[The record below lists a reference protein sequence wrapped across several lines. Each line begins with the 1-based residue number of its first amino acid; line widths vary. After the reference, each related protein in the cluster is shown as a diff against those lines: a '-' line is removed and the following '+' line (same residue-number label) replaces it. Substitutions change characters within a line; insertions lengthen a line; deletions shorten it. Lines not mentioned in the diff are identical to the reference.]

1 MPRSSNQKLKLLY
14 VMDFLLRCS
23 DEEHPVTVNQ
33 IIDCLAE
40 KDIPAERKSIY
51 DDIEALRLF
60 GLDVIQVKGGGVYGY
75 YVGDRDFQ
83 LPELKLL
90 VDSVQSS
97 KFITHKKTVSLIK
110 KIESLAS
117 VYQARQLSRQ
127 VFVANRI
134 KTMNESIYYNV
145 DEIHSGIAQNRQIR
159 FRYFDYTV
167 DKKRRFRREGDFY
180 QVSPFALTWDDE
192 NYYMVAYDSQA
203 QVIKHFRVD
212 KMVDIAVLETERDG
226 KQAYEALDMAVYARK
241 VFGMFSGDERRVRLR
256 FDSRMVGAVLDR
268 LGRDAVLVP
277 DGPDHFTVTAD
288 VVVSPQLFAWVFG
301 FHTLAQ
307 IIGPQDVVEEMR
319 EYLAQV
325 AEMYPAQE
333 Q

>member
-1 MPRSSNQKLKLLY
+1 MTIPWTRS
-14 VMDFLLRCS
+14 
-23 DEEHPVTVNQ
+23 
-33 IIDCLAE
+33 A
-40 KDIPAERKSIY
+40 
-51 DDIEALRLF
+51 
-60 GLDVIQVKGGGVYGY
+60 G
-75 YVGDRDFQ
+75 
-83 LPELKLL
+83 
-90 VDSVQSS
+90 
-97 KFITHKKTVSLIK
+97 
-110 KIESLAS
+110 
-117 VYQARQLSRQ
+117 SR
-127 VFVANRI
+127 
-134 KTMNESIYYNV
+134 
-145 DEIHSGIAQNRQIR
+145 G
-159 FRYFDYTV
+159 
-167 DKKRRFRREGDFY
+167 EGDFY

-288 VVVSPQLFAWVFG
+288 VVVSPQFFAWVFG